1 MNPDLHMAGDLKNTG
16 KGNLFVVFG
25 EPDIDIEHES
35 DGRIKVRVKGV
46 DVYDP
51 NTGEIRS
58 NDTKGIAAWFVDT
71 AYNEES
77 FFVRHVYF
85 LGAND
90 PYKSL
95 KTALQ
100 ADIDREAWET
110 LYRAESRP
118 LREALDGQDRG
129 EGDQPLLGRSD
140 EGVQGLIGGT
150 VLENQK
156 QTIRQIVGVLN
167 NREADGGFWLPNIQR
182 HFVWS
187 EGQICRLFDSIM
199 REYPVGTMLTW
210 KTDLPIRRRKFI
222 CNWNNSLK
230 IGSFYIQENT
240 SKKYLIL
247 DGQQRLQSFY
257 IGLCGSF
264 EGRELYFDVLSG
276 ELAEPNDVRY
286 KFQILFLKD
295 AVFPNVKVKE
305 LVFTTRRKWEVMA
318 QIETYSK
325 TTFDTTKK
333 NRIDE
338 NITQIDR
345 VFKMDEAIVYQVLD
359 SIDNPNSYSENDV
372 VDVFIR
378 ANSGGTRLE
387 KSDLLFS
394 LLNATWDVADKE
406 MEELLET
413 LNSFDFQLDRDFVL
427 KTSLVL
433 INQGARYDVTKFRKK
448 GVRKEIEDSWEKIS
462 IAIKDVLDFV
472 REQTFIRCDK
482 ALPSYLVLIPLIF
495 LRYNYPSAWT
505 KAKDVDT
512 YLLTCLFAGA
522 FGGQPDNL
530 IDALIKKMSEIEEF
544 SISESFNVIKNQGRQ
559 LGVTEEQLWTM
570 GYGSKNIHLIM
581 NVIYTFNYV
590 PAYVNN
596 LPQIDHIFPH
606 SLLREIKKT
615 NTETGRPVMKY

>member
-1 MNPDLHMAGDLKNTG
+1 
-16 KGNLFVVFG
+16 
-25 EPDIDIEHES
+25 
-35 DGRIKVRVKGV
+35 
-46 DVYDP
+46 
-51 NTGEIRS
+51 
-58 NDTKGIAAWFVDT
+58 
-71 AYNEES
+71 
-77 FFVRHVYF
+77 
-85 LGAND
+85 
-90 PYKSL
+90 
-95 KTALQ
+95 
-100 ADIDREAWET
+100 
-110 LYRAESRP
+110 
-118 LREALDGQDRG
+118 
-129 EGDQPLLGRSD
+129 
-140 EGVQGLIGGT
+140 
-150 VLENQK
+150 
-156 QTIRQIVGVLN
+156 
-167 NREADGGFWLPNIQR
+167 
-182 HFVWS
+182 
-187 EGQICRLFDSIM
+187 
-199 REYPVGTMLTW
+199 
-210 KTDLPIRRRKFI
+210 
-222 CNWNNSLK
+222 
-230 IGSFYIQENT
+230 
-240 SKKYLIL
+240 
-247 DGQQRLQSFY
+247 
-257 IGLCGSF
+257 
-264 EGRELYFDVLSG
+264 
-276 ELAEPNDVRY
+276 
-286 KFQILFLKD
+286 
-295 AVFPNVKVKE
+295 
-305 LVFTTRRKWEVMA
+305 MA

-462 IAIKDVLDFV
+462 IAIKYVLDFV
-472 REQTFIRCDK
+472 RGQTFIRCDK

-544 SISESFNVIKNQGRQ
+544 SISESFNIIKIQGRQ

-615 NTETGRPVMKY
+615 NTETGRPVMKYREPERNQLANCMLLTMGENGPGGKWDQSPDQWFAKQDEEYLAPR